1 MLFRS
6 VDEASAA
13 YRAAW
18 DVSSV
23 DTIFA
28 EAAAHL
34 ASQGHPAAAEE
45 FFLRA
50 IEHDPDDIAV
60 RGNYGS
66 CLEALGRHEEA
77 EASYRAILA
86 RAADDATA
94 LNALAFLIA
103 TRRPRDAAE
112 ALDMARRACR
122 LTGDA
127 DAAILDTLATALAA
141 TGDFTEATRVAEQ
154 ALRRSRQEGDEGLSR
169 EIDDHLRR
177 FRLGKPLVAP

>member
-6 VDEASAA
+6 RSQVALGHVDEASAA

-127 DAAILDTLATALAA
+127 DAAILDTLATARATPSATAA
-141 TGDFTEATRVAEQ
+141 ASVLPSSPGSCTIQPITWSIPRPVLPAGV
-154 ALRRSRQEGDEGLSR
+154 SR
-169 EIDDHLRR
+169 
-177 FRLGKPLVAP
+177 